1 MLIRQQQGTTQTA
14 RYIFAGGD
22 YSLGKTLPGHGAPHN
37 ANQQQNEHGS
47 LDYGLTQPECRR
59 RQYRREGEFLAES
72 RFMLPGVRKTLR

>member
-37 ANQQQNEHGS
+37 ANQQQNQKHCGGPKI
-47 LDYGLTQPECRR
+47 LGPARKFVLLAAVTI
-59 RQYRREGEFLAES
+59 YRSFNCGIE
-72 RFMLPGVRKTLR
+72 